1 MVAVSILEAAEQR
14 HAEVDERPDAHGDPE
29 KSARYEAR
37 ADDAQQRKSQHAAGG
52 DGTSGIEAVQAQY
65 AQKAGQQQKG
75 QTAPAP
81 ARKREEASAVWTADG
96 VRAEITYDNI
106 VITYDEGPLVV
117 DLGEMVWYDQDA
129 YRITSDSYSFSITA
143 IDGSYEHNYSFHLTH
158 DGLEMTRYSS
168 SGQEERITLIPD

>member
-1 MVAVSILEAAEQR
+1 MRRVLLSALILILLCSCGFTVGGFSGFDVPIQM
-14 HAEVDERPDAHGDPE
+14 
-29 KSARYEAR
+29 
-37 ADDAQQRKSQHAAGG
+37 AG
-52 DGTSGIEAVQAQY
+52 T
-65 AQKAGQQQKG
+65 
-75 QTAPAP
+75 
-81 ARKREEASAVWTADG
+81 WTADG

-143 IDGSYEHNYSFHLTH
+143 IDGSYEHNYSFQLTQ